1 MTMDEKY
8 FKETFH
14 FSSDTGIPYYMQL
27 ASYFKIQIQ
36 AEVLKPGDPMIAE
49 NELCA
54 ILGVSRTTVRQ
65 ALNCLV
71 DEGLIVRHRGK
82 GSFVADKKLTRP
94 INHLYNFTENMK
106 NLGYTPTSE
115 VLTKEVT
122 DKLPDKIA
130 NALRFPAGQQ
140 KAFHLVRIRCAD
152 KEPLLV
158 EDTYIPYY
166 LCEGIE
172 KYDFSNGS
180 LYNILS
186 NEYHLELY
194 HANESIEAIVVNKK
208 NAALLNCKPGIA
220 GYKICRLSNL
230 QSGFIYE
237 YTTSTTRADRCVFQL
252 DLYNNTN
259 GNKNNM
265 NFQRQLNI

>member
-1 MTMDEKY
+1 MDANY

-14 FSSDTGIPYYMQL
+14 FSSDTGIPYYVQL
-27 ASYFKIQIQ
+27 ASYFKIQIR
-36 AEVLKPGDPMIAE
+36 AEVLKPGDPVIAE
-49 NELCA
+49 NDICS

-65 ALNCLV
+65 AFNCLV
-71 DEGLIVRHRGK
+71 DEGLIIRHRGK

-94 INHLYNFTENMK
+94 ISHLYNFTENIK
-106 NLGYTPTSE
+106 SLGHTPTSE

-122 DKLPDKIA
+122 DMIPEEIS
-130 NALRFPAGQQ
+130 NALRFPAGQK

-152 KEPLLV
+152 NEPLIV

-186 NEYHLELY
+186 NEYQLELY
-194 HANESIEAIVVNKK
+194 HANESFEAIIINKK
-208 NAALLNCKPGIA
+208 NAALLNCEPGIA
-220 GYKICRLSNL
+220 GYRICRLSNL
-230 QSGFIYE
+230 ESGFIYE

-252 DLYNNTN
+252 DLYKNSN
-259 GNKNNM
+259 GNKNIM
-265 NFQRQLNI
+265 NFQRQLTV

>member
-1 MTMDEKY
+1 MDEKY

-106 NLGYTPTSE
+106 NLGYTPNSE

-122 DKLPDKIA
+122 DKI
-130 NALRFPAGQQ
+130 G
-140 KAFHLVRIRCAD
+140 
-152 KEPLLV
+152 
-158 EDTYIPYY
+158 
-166 LCEGIE
+166 
-172 KYDFSNGS
+172 
-180 LYNILS
+180 
-186 NEYHLELY
+186 
-194 HANESIEAIVVNKK
+194 
-208 NAALLNCKPGIA
+208 
-220 GYKICRLSNL
+220 
-230 QSGFIYE
+230 
-237 YTTSTTRADRCVFQL
+237 
-252 DLYNNTN
+252 
-259 GNKNNM
+259 
-265 NFQRQLNI
+265 